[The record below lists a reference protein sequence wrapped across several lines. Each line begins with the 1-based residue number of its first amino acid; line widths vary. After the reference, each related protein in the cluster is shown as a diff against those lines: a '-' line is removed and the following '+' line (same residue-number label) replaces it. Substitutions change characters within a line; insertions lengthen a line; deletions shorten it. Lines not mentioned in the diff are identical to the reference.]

1 MVTRKVG
8 GRDKARPPIQS
19 LDRSARQNFFANAR
33 EAETVELFLRRHT
46 GSSSTF
52 HAALMEYLSLPAQ
65 CFVTGTFVFTGLY
78 TARSLIQLNRRIQQ
92 TKAALASMQKSLP
105 VATAPVAAVLNLYP
119 AIGGEA
125 SQAVEVPRGAAI
137 DGPCQRRLV

>member
-1 MVTRKVG
+1 MRV
-8 GRDKARPPIQS
+8 RPK
-19 LDRSARQNFFANAR
+19 RSNYFCADILGVPQ
-33 EAETVELFLRRHT
+33 L
-46 GSSSTF
+46 STPR
-52 HAALMEYLSLPAQ
+52 LWNISRCTAQ

-92 TKAALASMQKSLP
+92 TKAALASMKKSLP

-137 DGPCQRRLV
+137 DGPCQRRIV